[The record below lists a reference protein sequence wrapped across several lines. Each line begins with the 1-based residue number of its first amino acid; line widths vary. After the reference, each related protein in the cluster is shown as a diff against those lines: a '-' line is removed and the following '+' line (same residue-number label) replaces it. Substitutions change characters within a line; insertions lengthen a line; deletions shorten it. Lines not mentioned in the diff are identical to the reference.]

1 MSTLPET
8 EGLSDEEK
16 AMLQELEGGGKQAEE
31 SPAACPSKNFQY
43 YYWLYCLAGY
53 DIVLVFGDSGIGKTK
68 FCTQMAFEMTKEG
81 KSIVYYDT
89 EGNMSNATVQRLKDC
104 GVTYV
109 SIPEY
114 RQMLKIGK
122 EEPADVL
129 ILDSATLFI
138 TGKWARGDMRMH
150 GDMLQVVQ
158 GVYYQVKQWCQQK
171 GKIAIITAQPIS
183 TMGDKKGIEPM
194 GDKANFMTKVILYAK
209 GDKKPEGG
217 FENRRLITYKS
228 RDMPDQTLVTRFETT
243 ADGIKILNLD
253 RLKKMCEPDFKGEF

>member
-1 MSTLPET
+1 VSTLPDD
-8 EGLSDEEK
+8 EGLTDEEK
-16 AMLQELEGGGKQAEE
+16 AMLQEVEGGGKQTAE
-31 SPAACPSKNFQY
+31 SPAACPSKSFSY
-43 YYWLYCLAGY
+43 FYWLYKLVGY
-53 DIVLVFGDSGIGKTK
+53 DILLLFGDSGIGKTK
-68 FCTQMAFEMTKEG
+68 FCSQMAFELAKEG
-81 KSIVYYDT
+81 KAVVYYDT
-89 EGNMSNATVQRLKDC
+89 EGNMSDAAVQRLKDC

-183 TMGDKKGIEPM
+183 SMGDRSSIKPM
-194 GDKANFMTKVILYAK
+194 GDKANFMAKVILLVK
-209 GDKKPEGG
+209 GEEKSEGG